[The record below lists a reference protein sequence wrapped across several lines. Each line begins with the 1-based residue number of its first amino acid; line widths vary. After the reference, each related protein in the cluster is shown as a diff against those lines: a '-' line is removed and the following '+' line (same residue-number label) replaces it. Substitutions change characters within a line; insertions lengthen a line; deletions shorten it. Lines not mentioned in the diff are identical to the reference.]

1 MENINN
7 RVDEPS
13 GSRCY
18 KEGVRKK
25 FDCYCKRFIR
35 NAAYDVARTAT
46 RNLEREKLL
55 PDEEME
61 EMISDS
67 GFQDEGTAE
76 AKLCQ
81 DIVLK
86 AIAESGMGRN
96 ATIKG
101 GVVMRSISKNA
112 RRATQDLDLD
122 FIRYSIS
129 DDSIKRFIGKL
140 DCLDGLKIGIA
151 GNITELNHQD
161 YKGKRITLTVED
173 TEGTMLSLK
182 MDIGVHADLTLEQE
196 EYAFDVGFQD
206 DAVSLLINSRH
217 QMITEK
223 LKSLVRFGS
232 RSTRYKDVFDI
243 YYLKDEVDV
252 DKLRGCIEK
261 YIFADNTLRKV
272 TSMDEV
278 VKRVERVFTNKK
290 YISDLEKSGKNWLGV
305 STDTVLKE
313 DVDFLKSI

>member
-1 MENINN
+1 MNL
-7 RVDEPS
+7 RDEVEKIK
-13 GSRCY
+13 G
-18 KEGVRKK
+18 EG
-25 FDCYCKRFIR
+25 YSEA
-35 NAAYDVARTAT
+35 N
-46 RNLEREKLL
+46 
-55 PDEEME
+55 
-61 EMISDS
+61 
-67 GFQDEGTAE
+67 AE

-81 DIVLK
+81 DVVLK

-112 RRATQDLDLD
+112 RRATQDHDLD

-129 DDSIKRFIGKL
+129 DDSIRRFIEKL
-140 DCLDGLKIGIA
+140 NCLDGLKIGIA

-173 TEGTMLSLK
+173 SDGTMLSLK
-182 MDIGVHADLTLEQE
+182 MDIGVHADLTLEQD
-196 EYAFDVGFQD
+196 EYAFDVGFQE

-243 YYLKDEVDV
+243 YYLKSDVDM
-252 DKLRGCIEK
+252 DKLRDCIQK
-261 YIFADNTLRKV
+261 YIFADETLKNV
-272 TSMDEV
+272 DSMNEL

-290 YISDLEKSGKNWLGV
+290 YLSELEKSGKNWLGIP
-305 STDTVLKE
+305 TDTVLKE
-313 DVDFLKSI
+313 NTDFLRSI

>member
-1 MENINN
+1 MNL
-7 RVDEPS
+7 RDEVEKIQ
-13 GSRCY
+13 G
-18 KEGVRKK
+18 EG
-25 FDCYCKRFIR
+25 YSEA
-35 NAAYDVARTAT
+35 N
-46 RNLEREKLL
+46 
-55 PDEEME
+55 
-61 EMISDS
+61 
-67 GFQDEGTAE
+67 AE

-96 ATIKG
+96 TTIKG

-112 RRATQDLDLD
+112 RSATQDLDLD

-129 DDSIKRFIGKL
+129 DDSIRRFIEKL
-140 DCLDGLKIGIA
+140 NCLDGLKIGIA

-173 TEGTMLSLK
+173 SDGTMLSLK
-182 MDIGVHADLTLEQE
+182 MDIGVHADLTLEQD
-196 EYAFDVGFQD
+196 EYAFDVGFQE

-243 YYLKDEVDV
+243 YYLKSDVDM
-252 DKLRGCIEK
+252 DKLRDCIQK
-261 YIFADNTLRKV
+261 YIFADETLKNV
-272 TSMDEV
+272 DSMNEV

-290 YISDLEKSGKNWLGV
+290 YLSELEKSGKNWLGIP
-305 STDTVLKE
+305 TDTVLKE
-313 DVDFLKSI
+313 DTDFLRSI